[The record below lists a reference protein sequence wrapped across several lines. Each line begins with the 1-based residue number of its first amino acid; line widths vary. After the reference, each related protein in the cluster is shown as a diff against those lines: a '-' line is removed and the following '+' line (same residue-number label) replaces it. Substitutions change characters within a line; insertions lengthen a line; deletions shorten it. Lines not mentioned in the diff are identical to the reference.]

1 MLATGGTGGHIY
13 PALAV
18 AEVLAA
24 RGFEPVFIGQKA
36 GLEAQLVPA
45 AGLPFYG
52 VRAGKWHRGR
62 PDPRQAVQA
71 ALGLRDAVTLLRQLR
86 PALVVGFG
94 GFASFPA
101 LAAART
107 LGVPYALHEQ
117 NAFPGKVTR
126 WFAGGARFVAAA
138 AGEVNAHLP
147 VTAEIVGLP
156 IRETRVPKREARRR
170 LGLPEG
176 GVVTLVMG
184 GSQGSLTLNR
194 AVPKAFAELSTELS
208 TVAKDDLYVLHS
220 SGPAHLGA
228 TQAHAARSNYRVDAY
243 VESVLAW
250 SAADLGVTRSGNGTL
265 AEAAFYGVPLV
276 MVPLPSAAENH
287 QLRNAE
293 AVAAAGA
300 GVVVEETELKTLARA
315 WEGLLEPATRDKMS
329 AQARLRSP
337 AGAAE
342 RLAELVERT
351 LHTGAV
357 SSTGASTVR
366 ASKVRASKKEREPED
381 RTPKESI
388 AAKLLENEVDKKEAR
403 RNERRNGLRGNEQTM
418 QKTV

>member
-1 MLATGGTGGHIY
+1 MNRTVVLATGGTGGHIY

-24 RGFEPVFIGQKA
+24 RGLEPVFIGQKT

-62 PDPRQAVQA
+62 PDPRQAALA
-71 ALGLRDAVTLLRQLR
+71 ALGLRDAAALLRRLR

-138 AGEVNAHLP
+138 AAEVNAHLP
-147 VTAEIVGLP
+147 VTAEVVGLP

-170 LGLPEG
+170 LALPEA

-184 GSQGSLTLNR
+184 GSQGSVTLNR
-194 AVPKAFAELSTELS
+194 AVPEAFAALPERVKT
-208 TVAKDDLYVLHS
+208 DLYVLHS

-228 TQAHAARSNYRVDAY
+228 TQAHAPETNYRVDAY

-265 AEAAFYGVPLV
+265 AEAAFYGVSRGGRRGDGFRDLGKS
-276 MVPLPSAAENH
+276 LG
-287 QLRNAE
+287 RC
-293 AVAAAGA
+293 
-300 GVVVEETELKTLARA
+300 ARA
-315 WEGLLEPATRDKMS
+315 
-329 AQARLRSP
+329 
-337 AGAAE
+337 
-342 RLAELVERT
+342 
-351 LHTGAV
+351 H
-357 SSTGASTVR
+357 
-366 ASKVRASKKEREPED
+366 
-381 RTPKESI
+381 
-388 AAKLLENEVDKKEAR
+388 
-403 RNERRNGLRGNEQTM
+403 
-418 QKTV
+418 